1 MLPSLLIS
9 LSLSFRRVVT
19 FTWHFV
25 LHLTLTFLRLFL
37 VFIQHAENS
46 IRRNLIFIRVLA
58 GMLGERAP
66 KGICARVLPSS
77 VIHQRHI
84 YVREFPFATQ
94 PFFLGLCV
102 CVCDINEIVIRNDL
116 KLYNTNILLNI
127 FYLKARAKKKPKIMA
142 KNRSAAEHFKFVFLS
157 FRNKII

>member
-1 MLPSLLIS
+1 MFEFKISHIDTQSTCFLLCSSLY

-25 LHLTLTFLRLFL
+25 LHLTPTFLRLFL

-94 PFFLGLCV
+94 PFFLALCV
-102 CVCDINEIVIRNDL
+102 CVISM
-116 KLYNTNILLNI
+116 KLSYGTI
-127 FYLKARAKKKPKIMA
+127 
-142 KNRSAAEHFKFVFLS
+142 
-157 FRNKII
+157 

>member
-94 PFFLGLCV
+94 PFFLALCV
-102 CVCDINEIVIRNDL
+102 CVWYQWNCHTERFKTVQ
-116 KLYNTNILLNI
+116 YEH
-127 FYLKARAKKKPKIMA
+127 
-142 KNRSAAEHFKFVFLS
+142 SVEHFLFKSKSEEETENNGKKSERSRAF
-157 FRNKII
+157 